1 MSAEER
7 YERLQELLIQR
18 ASEGCSDQELDEIA
32 TLLRE
37 FPDVVEDD
45 WELLAAR
52 VDLELQGLG
61 APGATEGLDAL
72 PETLRAKVVR
82 EAPIPP
88 IESTSA
94 SRVSVFPWLAAAAA
108 LLAALYFAFPT
119 PDAPPDFVGA
129 RSALLEDRADVVN
142 LTWKGTEDAAAAG
155 GVGGDVV
162 WSHAAQR
169 GYMRFSSLA
178 ANDPDVEQYQLWIFD
193 ETRPEATP
201 VDGGVFDVP
210 SEGEVV
216 VPIRAA
222 LNVGK
227 AHLFAVTVEKAGG
240 VVVSDRSRI
249 AVLAS
254 VPE

>member
-1 MSAEER
+1 MSSKT
-7 YERLQELLIQR
+7 IGSSSPPGSISSFK
-18 ASEGCSDQELDEIA
+18 ASV
-32 TLLRE
+32 
-37 FPDVVEDD
+37 PP
-45 WELLAAR
+45 AR
-52 VDLELQGLG
+52 RKASTHSPRHFE
-61 APGATEGLDAL
+61 PKWC
-72 PETLRAKVVR
+72 AKHQS
-82 EAPIPP
+82 PP

-108 LLAALYFAFPT
+108 FLAALYFAFPT

-169 GYMRFSSLA
+169 GYMRFSGLA

-216 VPIRAA
+216 VPIRPA